1 MGSVCKGSASPVRVA
16 RPLAMTKDAHT
27 RAAGRCGGP
36 EHPLCGVDTLGG
48 SHSVV
53 NFPRFCPPTTQCIC
67 DHGTAWEADR
77 TIRWELR
84 HGHLGNKLQRLRS
97 TAKLSLLVQVPL
109 GRLR

>member
-1 MGSVCKGSASPVRVA
+1 VGSVCKGSASPVRVA

-53 NFPRFCPPTTQCIC
+53 DFPRFCPPTTPCIC

-84 HGHLGNKLQRLRS
+84 HGHLGNKVQRLRS
-97 TAKLSLLVQVPL
+97 TAELSLLVQVPL